1 VCRGNAGK
9 DSRMQATTARLEP
22 MRECGSG
29 RASQPDSLS
38 FHRSARSA
46 PGTASRLD
54 CGEQDSLY
62 IREQPRTPAVC
73 HRRCR
78 FSRRYILELPVGY
91 VYASKVAAVVL
102 QPGLPDLASQRAAS
116 KGVIPILNIR
126 RSSYL
131 VAVFACM
138 LAWVPATAS
147 AQDKDSFTPMPLDSG
162 FGRMDVNPPP
172 VPAEQIIKEFAAKES
187 EFQDAL
193 NHYTYRR
200 YARVQTLD
208 DDNKVDGEW
217 YEVDDVT
224 FDSTG
229 RRTEKVVFAPGS
241 TLQRVMMSPSDLQ
254 DISHGYPFVLTTE
267 EIAQYDVKFIGR
279 QKVDEVD
286 CYVFEVE
293 PKLIEK
299 NKRYFLGRIWVDA
312 TDLQIVVTNGRMVPD
327 DTRKGKE
334 DLHPPFMTWRAQVD
348 GHYWFPV
355 YTKGEGILHFS
366 SGNGFIGQDVHI
378 RDTVKYTDYKRFGST
393 SKIIFG
399 GQTAPDPNQPTSQPP
414 ATPQKKK

>member
-1 VCRGNAGK
+1 MRLKLQRGLYNQWPWLPSA
-9 DSRMQATTARLEP
+9 SSQP
-22 MRECGSG
+22 NSG
-29 RASQPDSLS
+29 RNLKSLKTRLCLIVLAVS
-38 FHRSARSA
+38 
-46 PGTASRLD
+46 GLTASL
-54 CGEQDSLY
+54 
-62 IREQPRTPAVC
+62 
-73 HRRCR
+73 
-78 FSRRYILELPVGY
+78 
-91 VYASKVAAVVL
+91 AA
-102 QPGLPDLASQRAAS
+102 QG
-116 KGVIPILNIR
+116 
-126 RSSYL
+126 
-131 VAVFACM
+131 
-138 LAWVPATAS
+138 
-147 AQDKDSFTPMPLDSG
+147 KDSFTPMPLDAG
-162 FGRMDVNPPP
+162 FGHMDISAPT

-217 YEVDDVT
+217 YEVDDVS

-267 EIAQYDVKFIGR
+267 DIPQYDVKYIGR

-286 CYVFEVE
+286 CYVLEIS
-293 PKLIEK
+293 PKVIEK
-299 NKRYFLGRIWVDA
+299 KKRYFLGRVWVDS

-327 DTRKGKE
+327 DTRKGSE
-334 DLHPPFMTWRAQVD
+334 DLHPPFMTWRQQVD

-366 SGNGFIGQDVHI
+366 GGSGYMAQDVHI
-378 RDTVKYTDYKRFGST
+378 RDTVKYSDYKRFGST
-393 SKIIFG
+393 STIIYE
-399 GQTAPDPNQPTSQPP
+399 GQSLPKTDQKPDTKPP
-414 ATPQKKK
+414 ASPK